1 MEKVIDYRITSRPMV
16 GNANKEA
23 ADAGR
28 KNVHDICEDE
38 FVHIYCGDTIFVVY
52 REIITTGSMYFDAC
66 LFGFFKESTT
76 QEIVLDDIEPKAL
89 ELYLQLTHGWYFEI
103 KSFGTKV
110 VPFSLFDDLINA
122 NDPVAFKRAHLEIPK
137 IKLKMMAQM
146 CILCDRFIHR
156 SLLCIV
162 RHMFLTLLAR
172 TKKNWTTL
180 KYEDSD
186 WNTVHHVDFMLDYMA
201 AFDIFSTGH
210 DDEHLIRDAI
220 SESFYWFTRHTPS
233 LIKHFWDIMSPTF
246 ISEWDV
252 SRHIVW
258 DSESEIIVG
267 REHVRFDHA
276 KKLFITDQLI
286 FENSTKRQKS
296 IRNDR
301 VDHMCSIEDRI
312 KLFPFVE
319 DQELNASRIARL
331 RALVEKVQR
340 KGSTPYRTFIPGAT
354 VHLVTSQN
362 NPGQRATSKKQAMNK
377 AKNKAYHAGN
387 GNCGGGRD
395 RDNVVESQRNQKL
408 IVKLLTAVIVARIA
422 VKVTFKAMI
431 LKANLKF
438 RSRARLKARLKFVAG
453 VKTILRFLFQIKPT
467 VRSTVTLKAR
477 LRTML
482 GIKLK
487 AILKT
492 MLRARPRVALKV
504 VAEVVARVVAA
515 RDIAPAG
522 LRTTLE
528 KWPILKKLLAA
539 HECIASFRSHRAF
552 LRYGKGSQSEH
563 YPEV

>member
-1 MEKVIDYRITSRPMV
+1 
-16 GNANKEA
+16 
-23 ADAGR
+23 
-28 KNVHDICEDE
+28 
-38 FVHIYCGDTIFVVY
+38 
-52 REIITTGSMYFDAC
+52 MYFDAC

-286 FENSTKRQKS
+286 FENSTKRQKN

-362 NPGQRATSKKQAMNK
+362 NPGQRTTSKKQ
-377 AKNKAYHAGN
+377 AKNKAYHAGG
-387 GNCGGGRD
+387 GNYGGGRD
-395 RDNVVESQRNQKL
+395 RDNVVESQRNQKVGPRQTEL
-408 IVKLLTAVIVARIA
+408 PQAQRGDGIPDASPKNTHNHLGSSGLAHRQALGGGHRGKNRGQGHVQGHDSQGQLEVQVQGQAQGKAQVRGGGQDHTQVLVPDQAYGQVHGHAQGQAQDHARDQA
-422 VKVTFKAMI
+422 QGHSQDRAQGQAQGRAEGGGGSGGKGRGRKGH
-431 LKANLKF
+431 
-438 RSRARLKARLKFVAG
+438 RAR
-453 VKTILRFLFQIKPT
+453 
-467 VRSTVTLKAR
+467 
-477 LRTML
+477 RTQ
-482 GIKLK
+482 
-487 AILKT
+487 
-492 MLRARPRVALKV
+492 
-504 VAEVVARVVAA
+504 
-515 RDIAPAG
+515 DN
-522 LRTTLE
+522 
-528 KWPILKKLLAA
+528 
-539 HECIASFRSHRAF
+539 S
-552 LRYGKGSQSEH
+552 
-563 YPEV
+563 